1 VTFSYGSGSR
11 SAAPYHGLLDP
22 DLDPYLDLDSDPAA
36 DPAADPGPSRCLQ
49 KATFCRHLHHSSK
62 IKVIK
67 KSKNSRNQGFPT
79 TFAR

>member
-1 VTFSYGSGSR
+1 MDYKATFALLLIFSASCYAAIRDGSRSRSVAFSYGSGSR

-49 KATFCRHLHHSSK
+49 KATF
-62 IKVIK
+62 
-67 KSKNSRNQGFPT
+67 
-79 TFAR
+79 